1 MKTKNNVQ
9 KTILNTFAVLTS
21 VILLS
26 FSVNAQSFWKTI
38 LENNSFNEIAMV
50 MVDSK
55 SESAFSGGSSNHS
68 NFADFMVNE
77 SEESLELES
86 WMTDDSY
93 FDSNTFYMEK
103 ETDDALEL
111 ESWMTEEAY
120 FEADAFEVEEEMDNN
135 LELEDWMLDYN
146 LFEGNEIQNTVETD
160 QELELESWMVS
171 KEVWVG

>member
-103 ETDDALEL
+103 ETLTDIAKRWNKSRQYITSIFNRECAPKPMMLANIRLYDPI
-111 ESWMTEEAY
+111 
-120 FEADAFEVEEEMDNN
+120 EADA
-135 LELEDWMLDYN
+135 W
-146 LFEGNEIQNTVETD
+146 
-160 QELELESWMVS
+160 LESQNVS
-171 KEVWVG
+171 VAPHPSSLQYNNQ